1 MTKMQKLFYPVEMF
15 LLVNIVCL
23 LDALDNCLSSRFL
36 SILQIFRAIF
46 RLSLKVVVF
55 TNYTLSQGLFCCTA
69 MNVVV
74 IA

>member
-36 SILQIFRAIF
+36 SILQIFRTI
-46 RLSLKVVVF
+46 LDYLLK
-55 TNYTLSQGLFCCTA
+55 L
-69 MNVVV
+69 
-74 IA
+74 

>member
-36 SILQIFRAIF
+36 SILQIFRTIF

-55 TNYTLSQGLFCCTA
+55 TSYTLAQGLFCCTA

>member
-36 SILQIFRAIF
+36 SILQIFRTIF

-55 TNYTLSQGLFCCTA
+55 TSYTQSQGLFCCTA